1 MKIIRLLGMEVIYII
16 YNIYCNE
23 KPFDL
28 ASGMNKVN
36 RLQYISSGI
45 DKYEFQI
52 FAKDKNLYLRI
63 GVANGYDC
71 N

>member
-1 MKIIRLLGMEVIYII
+1 
-16 YNIYCNE
+16 
-23 KPFDL
+23 
-28 ASGMNKVN
+28 MNKVN